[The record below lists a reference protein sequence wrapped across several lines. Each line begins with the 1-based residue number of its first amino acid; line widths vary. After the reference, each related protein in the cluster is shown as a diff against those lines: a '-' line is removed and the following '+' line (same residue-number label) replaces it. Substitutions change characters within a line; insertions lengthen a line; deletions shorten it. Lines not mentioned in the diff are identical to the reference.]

1 MADNEDKKQH
11 LLEKFAIGA
20 ALSAAAGYIAG
31 VLTAPKS
38 GRETREELKQTA
50 ADTYSAAEKEL
61 KKLHT
66 ELGDV
71 IAEAGDRLSSLRG
84 KGEKSLDEAVSK
96 GQKAKDKAREVLSS
110 LHDGEAEDKDLKKA
124 IAEATKAV
132 ENLRN
137 YLKK

>member
-1 MADNEDKKQH
+1 MSKQDNNGTAKKI
-11 LLEKFAIGA
+11 AIGA
-20 ALSAAAGYIAG
+20 ALSAVAGYVAG
-31 VLTAPKS
+31 ILTAPKS
-38 GRETREELKQTA
+38 GKETRQDIKEKAVE
-50 ADTYSAAEKEL
+50 TYAAAEKEL

-66 ELGDV
+66 ELGDML
-71 IAEAGDRLSSLRG
+71 AEAGDKFGELRG
-84 KGEKSLDEAVSK
+84 KGKKSLDEAVSK